1 MTKEQKEQLARQQF
15 IEEVQKIGGRVTILE
30 AVEII
35 RRLDCNPRRDKAVYD
50 SDARL
55 AREWLAGETTEEGD
69 RVYHNIKTVGK
80 DGRPVQ
86 EFVQEK
92 FFDVEDYRIK
102 TEDETKALKH
112 SYKKL
117 SAFVANCYERFG
129 VKLRVDLSFIKP
141 LGQSLRAKRAS
152 KRVAS
157 SKQPR
162 LSDEL

>member
-1 MTKEQKEQLARQQF
+1 
-15 IEEVQKIGGRVTILE
+15 VQRIGGRLTIQQ

-35 RRLDCNPRRDKAVYD
+35 RKLDCNPRRDKALYD

-55 AREWLAGETTEEGD
+55 AREWLAEEVTEEGD
-69 RVYHNIKTVGK
+69 RVYHNIKTVGD
-80 DGRPVQ
+80 DGKPVQ
-86 EFVQEK
+86 EFVQETLFNVK
-92 FFDVEDYRIK
+92 DYEIK
-102 TEDETKALKH
+102 VKDERTALKH

-141 LGQSLRAKRAS
+141 LGQTYRARRAS

-162 LSDEL
+162 LTDKI